1 MYSPVAF
8 FAFNRPYH
16 TEKTLKS
23 LIENKISIN
32 TELIAFIDGAR
43 NNTEIH
49 LLDSVEKII
58 KSYSSNFK
66 KLTIN
71 RSEKNLS
78 TATTQR
84 INISNV
90 LSKHENI
97 IVLEDD
103 VCVSKYFLEYMN
115 KALEKYKDIKKVWH
129 INGYNYPIKSNSY
142 QDAFFTR
149 SMQIWGWATWKDR
162 WFEFKDDPLSND
174 PFYLISK
181 FSKKDIREF
190 NLDLKH
196 DINWSQ
202 VIANADGKLPHTLDI
217 CWEAYIFMKKGLC
230 LGPKVSLTRNIGHD
244 GSGSI
249 CSADKQFQ
257 KARINNYKINS
268 FPKEISEDPE
278 SLKDIQIYI
287 NKKYSLLN
295 KIINRFKIIYSNLKK
310 IFF

>member
-1 MYSPVAF
+1 MYSPIAF

-16 TEKTLKS
+16 TERTLKS
-23 LIENKISIN
+23 LINNKISKD
-32 TELIAFIDGAR
+32 TEVFAFIDGAR
-43 NNTEIH
+43 NNNELH
-49 LLDSVEKII
+49 LIDSVEKII
-58 KSYSSNFK
+58 KSYSGNFK

-78 TATTQR
+78 TGTTQR

-115 KALEKYKDIKKVWH
+115 KGLEKYKDFKKVWQ

-142 QDAFFTR
+142 QDTFFTR

-162 WFEFKDDPLSND
+162 WYEFMDDPLSND

-196 DINWSQ
+196 DINWST
-202 VIANADGKLPHTLDI
+202 VIANAEGKLPNTFDI

-230 LGPKVSLTRNIGHD
+230 LSPRISLTKNIGHD

-249 CSADKQFQ
+249 CLVDKEFE
-257 KARINNYKINS
+257 KAMLNNHRINS
-268 FPKEISEDPE
+268 FPKKISEDPE
-278 SLKDIQIYI
+278 ALKDIQKYI
-287 NKKYSLLN
+287 NKKYNFLN
-295 KIINRFKIIYSNLKK
+295 RVFNRLSTIYSNLKK
-310 IFF
+310 TFY